1 MQKKVLNLLYV
12 LKNSIQQ
19 ILKENRD
26 RKQTGDSH
34 LQVDI
39 IVYKSRGFSSVL
51 VTSDYKLWGN
61 IPQ

>member
-51 VTSDYKLWGN
+51 VTSDYKL
-61 IPQ
+61 